1 MQDIK
6 DYLQKKI
13 DRISPL
19 SGKSGGTGA
28 TLLRFDKSDNEL
40 DDYINATIQTI
51 MSCMQRSDI
60 PGMAKLTQ
68 ISTGI
73 GKRVLLMMGVDD
85 PPFDQ
90 RVRLGDL
97 FVEALYALNYINVYR
112 DPAFSEHNKDAPY
125 VVHLDSKWSEI
136 SDYPLVRS
144 KKDLRG
150 TTFTPPRF
158 PNRSTLK
165 RDRFTK
171 EEWEVLKN
179 SQHMSAVEKLQAKN
193 PLRINLSV
201 LKALE
206 ANKHLFVTEGPIEIP
221 KLGNKKAMD
230 DAYYAWRMA
239 ENKAKGKPSADL
251 DRKKKKY
258 VHEAELW
265 NLKLVALKGQS
276 KKTAFE
282 YTMQKAQL
290 LKSEPEFYQ
299 TVELDYRGRFY
310 YVESFFNFQGTDAA
324 RGVIEF
330 KEGKTITS
338 AGRRW
343 LAIHTAACFNQS
355 YTIEEIP
362 SWCEE
367 DYVRYLNEEGL
378 DTISVDKM
386 SLNDRA
392 NWTENNLD
400 RLIEYVEKEEIDLSA
415 EKPVSFYAC
424 CLEWCRYLSDPE
436 GHLSRLPIQIDG
448 SNNGWQHLG
457 AMSKDT
463 HTGSLVGLIPTTI
476 QKDFYVSTA
485 KELIEL
491 MPDWFAEKNMPMKH
505 IRKGISKRGSMT
517 RAYSAG
523 EKTMATNMY
532 ADCYQEG
539 FTETYGINVD
549 DCNKLSHNLIAAIN
563 KVCPGPLETM
573 SFLQKLAAYEIGTYA
588 YFKDGKI
595 ANKKLK
601 ELKAKIKSLKYKRN
615 KTDEELEEL
624 NSLVLGLDSYTSTLV
639 EGNGSPDI
647 RWVTPSGFQVIYEN
661 YIQRSIKCKGTINGV
676 GRINHVAYEQT
687 EIPNMRGFMSGIS
700 PNFVHSM
707 DASHMAIII
716 DNWEGNFA
724 AVHDAFA
731 THASD
736 VPELVALTKECFI
749 VMYEEDNFY
758 DYIEETVLSDCE
770 GLTIE
775 QPDRGDLDITGV
787 RDSDYFFA

>member
-28 TLLRFDKSDNEL
+28 TILRFDKSDNDL
-40 DDYINATIQTI
+40 DDYINASIQTI

-90 RVRLGDL
+90 KVRLGDL
-97 FVEALYALNYINVYR
+97 FVEAMYALKYINVYR

-125 VVHLDSKWSEI
+125 VVHLETRWSDI
-136 SDYPLVRS
+136 SEYPLVRT

-150 TTFTPPRF
+150 TTFETPRF
-158 PNRSTLK
+158 PNRRTLK
-165 RDRFTK
+165 RDRYTK
-171 EEWEVLKN
+171 EEWEIVRDG
-179 SQHMSAVEKLQAKN
+179 QHFAAVDKLQKVA
-193 PLRINLSV
+193 LRINIPV
-201 LKALE
+201 LRAVE
-206 ANKHLFVTEGPIEIP
+206 RSKHLFITEGKVTIP
-221 KLGNKKAMD
+221 KEGKKKAMD

-239 ENKAKGKPSADL
+239 ENKAKGKPSSDL
-251 DRKKKKY
+251 DRKKEKY
-258 VHEAELW
+258 IKEAMSW
-265 NLKLVALKGQS
+265 NLKLVALKKQS

-282 YTMQKAQL
+282 YTIQKAQL
-290 LKSEPEFYQ
+290 LRGEPEFYQ
-299 TVELDYRGRFY
+299 TIELDYRGRFY

-324 RGVIEF
+324 RGIIEF
-330 KEGKTITS
+330 KEGKTITGE
-338 AGRRW
+338 GRKW
-343 LAIHTAACFNQS
+343 LAIHTAVSFNES
-355 YTIEEIP
+355 YHVSAIP
-362 SWCEE
+362 TWCEE
-367 DYVRYLNEEGL
+367 DYTSYLEEEGL

-386 SLNDRA
+386 TLNDRA

-400 RLIEYVEKEEIDLSA
+400 RIIEYVEKEEIDLQA

-424 CLEWCRYLSDPE
+424 CVEWCRYLSDPE
-436 GHLSRLPIQIDG
+436 GHKSHLPIQIDG

-457 AMSKDT
+457 AMSKDRK
-463 HTGSLVGLIPTTI
+463 TGSLVGLVPSQI

-485 KELIEL
+485 KELITL
-491 MPDWFAEKNMPMKH
+491 MPDWFAEKQMPMKH

-532 ADCYQEG
+532 ADCYQEE

-549 DCNKLSHNLIAAIN
+549 DCNKLAHNLISAIN

-588 YFKDGKI
+588 YFINGKI
-595 ANKKLK
+595 GNKS
-601 ELKAKIKSLKYKRN
+601 LKALKANIKTLKYKRN
-615 KTDEELEEL
+615 KTDEELQEL
-624 NSLVLGLDSYTSTLV
+624 NSLVLSLDDYTSTLI
-639 EGNGSPDI
+639 EGNGARDI
-647 RWVTPSGFQVIYEN
+647 RWTTPSGFHVIYEN

-676 GRINHVAYEQT
+676 GRINHVAYEET

-700 PNFVHSM
+700 PNFTHSM
-707 DASHMAIII
+707 DGSHMAIII
-716 DNWEGNFA
+716 DNWESSFA

-736 VPELVALTKECFI
+736 VADLVALTKECFI
-749 VMYEEDNFY
+749 VMYDQENFY
-758 DYIEETVLSDCE
+758 DYIEEAILSDSE
-770 GLTIE
+770 GLTVE
-775 QPDRGDLDITGV
+775 QPTRGDLEITQV